1 MTEVTNS
8 AVISY
13 SATSWADEDLAMIQV
28 ARGDPVGQA
37 RVEALTLAIALK
49 TWSTILAQS
58 QGQLV
63 VRGDALGVLH
73 DVIKMNATDSV
84 LNCLAHEMA
93 FIIAPLGTDLRAAH
107 IWSERN
113 VVCDRLSREGLKGVR
128 GTPQLSGARAM
139 KP

>member
-1 MTEVTNS
+1 MEFAEIHYKFV
-8 AVISY
+8 
-13 SATSWADEDLAMIQV
+13 EE
-28 ARGDPVGQA
+28 
-37 RVEALTLAIALK
+37 RVEALTVAIALK

-63 VRGDALGVLH
+63 VREDALGVLH
-73 DVIKMNATDSV
+73 DVIKMKATNSL

-113 VVCDRLSREGLKGVR
+113 VVCDRLSREGFKAVR
-128 GTPQLSGARAM
+128 GTPQLSGAGVM
-139 KP
+139 KPRRVTRSMMA